1 MVRMT
6 CTSGVACLTLCD
18 PGSGNALGE
27 PMVQAIADALN
38 AAGRHADTR
47 AIVLAG
53 DGDMF
58 SAGAPKALLLQLAR
72 GEQQPADIRLSGALL
87 ASPLPVIAA
96 MAGHA
101 IGGGFAL
108 GLAAD
113 VIVLAAESRYGFTFM
128 NLGFTPGMGTTAI
141 CEHALSPAI
150 AHELLFTGEL
160 RRGRDFARTGVNHVV
175 PRADVLPLAL
185 DIAAR
190 IAAKPRPAIEALKRT
205 LSLARRRAHET
216 AMTIEPLMHQL
227 TFAAAARTG
236 TIEAQYVE

>member
-1 MVRMT
+1 MV
-6 CTSGVACLTLCD
+6 
-18 PGSGNALGE
+18 N
-27 PMVQAIADALN
+27 AIADALG
-38 AAGRHADTR
+38 AAGREPDTR

-53 DGDMF
+53 DGRVF

-72 GEQQPADIRLSGALL
+72 GEQQPADILLSRALL
-87 ASPLPVIAA
+87 ASPVPIIAA

-175 PRADVLPLAL
+175 PRAGVLPLAL

-190 IAAKPRPAIEALKRT
+190 IADKPRLAVEALKRT
-205 LSLARRRAHET
+205 LSLPRRRACEAALT
-216 AMTIEPLMHQL
+216 FEPLMHQV

-236 TIEAQYVE
+236 SIEAMYVE